1 MLEANIMKNILIKF
15 ICLVSLLSSI
25 QSFASPINKIDFVG
39 LNVISSSSLIDLLP
53 VEIGDQY
60 NEQISNKIIEVLF
73 KTGYFSDIKI
83 DVDNNNLLITLIE
96 NPVIKYFDVT
106 TGSGS
111 AWSDWLNAE
120 SDFMNEMEINE
131 YIESNELS
139 VGNIYTQSKFSDFV
153 TSLKDEYI
161 AGGFYNV
168 QIDSNIDVDIKNRI
182 GIELNVN
189 PGKRARISS
198 ITISG
203 ANKFSEEELL
213 DLFSIGEADM
223 MLINYFTN
231 KDRYSD
237 LALNQSLDLMNNH
250 YFNSGYLDFK
260 ILNVNSTLNDSKDKL
275 SIDIQISEGMQ
286 YKLGEV
292 SFEGELGNQTDK
304 SLSDLLTISSGDIF
318 NRQSIVDDIQ
328 TIVDIYSD
336 QGYAFVDINPIT
348 QDFLDTVNVK
358 INISL
363 NKKVYINRITIS
375 GNTRTQDEV
384 IRREIGISE
393 GGLYSRSTLRNSI
406 LKLRRLGYFS
416 DVQMSASKVDGIPDK
431 IDLNFVVKETKT
443 GTISFSVSHSNNYGV
458 SIGAGIQEKNIF
470 GSGNTLNAELKLS
483 ESFNKVSFYFQ
494 NPNYNDQNHSIS
506 IGAFK
511 SEINDDD
518 IMQDSFE
525 IDTKGLNFGYGI
537 PLTDSTRLNTMLE
550 YAKNDIS
557 CGSAFSAAGYEPT
570 QCATSSA
577 DEVKLS
583 LSWSESTLNDYL
595 YPTDGKSNALAI
607 GLATP
612 LGDYRYFDINANH
625 TSYKPLSNDLT
636 LKLTADLGLAK
647 GYDGNELP
655 FYKRY
660 FGGGSGSVRGFGNKT
675 LGPLYPNNS
684 AKGGELSILGSA
696 NIIAPAYFFDDSDNM
711 RMSAF
716 IDTGNIFEKTSN
728 IDLGD
733 LRVSAGI
740 GFAYLSPIGAIGMYW
755 STPILKKSGDV
766 IENFGFSLGTGF

>member
-1 MLEANIMKNILIKF
+1 MKNQIINF
-15 ICLVSLLSSI
+15 IFLASLFLSV
-25 QSFASPINKIDFVG
+25 QSFANSINKIDFVG
-39 LNVISSSSLIDLLP
+39 LNTIPNSSLIDLLP
-53 VEIGDQY
+53 IEIGDQY

-83 DVDNNNLLITLIE
+83 DVDNNNLIITLIE

-106 TGSGS
+106 IETGS
-111 AWSDWLNAE
+111 AWSDWLNTDL
-120 SDFMNEMEINE
+120 DFLNEEKINE

-161 AGGFYNV
+161 AGGFYGV
-168 QIDSNIDVDIKNRI
+168 QIDSNIDIDVKNRI

-189 PGKRARISS
+189 QGKRARITSM
-198 ITISG
+198 TISG
-203 ANKFSEEELL
+203 ANKFSEDELL
-213 DLFSIGEADM
+213 KLFLIGEADM
-223 MLINYFTN
+223 MLINYFTK

-237 LALNQSLDLMNNH
+237 LALNQSLELMTNH

-260 ILNVNSTLNDSKDKL
+260 ILNVSSTLNDNKDKL
-275 SIDIQISEGMQ
+275 SIDIQISEGIQ
-286 YKLGEV
+286 YKLGKV
-292 SFEGELGNQTDK
+292 SFGGELGNQTAE
-304 SLSDLLTISSGDIF
+304 SLSDLLTIRDGDIF

-328 TIVDIYSD
+328 KIVDIYSD

-348 QDFLDTVNVK
+348 QDSLDTVNVI

-393 GGLYSRSTLRNSI
+393 GGLYSRSLLRNSVF
-406 LKLRRLGYFS
+406 KLRRLGYFS
-416 DVQMSASKVDGIPDK
+416 DVQMDVSKVDGMPDK
-431 IDLNFVVKETKT
+431 IDLSLVVEETKT
-443 GTISFSVSHSNNYGV
+443 GAISFSVSHSNNYGV
-458 SIGAGIQEKNIF
+458 SIGAGIQERNIF

-483 ESFNKVSFYFQ
+483 ESFNKISFYFS
-494 NPNYNDQNHSIS
+494 NPNYNNQNHSIS

-518 IMQDSFE
+518 VIENSYE
-525 IDTKGLNFGYGI
+525 INTKGLNFGYGI
-537 PLTDSTRLNTMLE
+537 PLTESTRLNTNIE

-557 CGSAFSAAGYEPT
+557 CGSGFSATGYEPT

-583 LSWSESTLNDYL
+583 LSWSESTLNDYM
-595 YPTDGKSNALAI
+595 YPTDGTSNALGI

-625 TSYKPLSNDLT
+625 TSYKSLSKDLT

-647 GYDGNELP
+647 GYSGNELP
-655 FYKRY
+655 FFKRY

-675 LGPLYPNNS
+675 LGPLYPNNQ

-696 NIIAPAYFFDDSDNM
+696 NIISPAYFFDDNDNM

-716 IDTGNIFEKTSN
+716 IDTGNIYETTSN
-728 IDLGD
+728 IKLGD
-733 LRVSAGI
+733 LRMSAGI
-740 GFAYLSPIGAIGMYW
+740 GFAYLSPIGAIGIYW

>member
-1 MLEANIMKNILIKF
+1 MKNILIKF

-111 AWSDWLNAE
+111 AWSNWLNAE

-182 GIELNVN
+182 GIKLNVN

-198 ITISG
+198 MTISG

-237 LALNQSLDLMNNH
+237 LALNQSLELMNNH

-348 QDFLDTVNVK
+348 QDFLNTVNVK

-393 GGLYSRSTLRNSI
+393 GGLYSRSALRNSI

-416 DVQMSASKVDGIPDK
+416 DVQMSASKVDGMPDK

-537 PLTDSTRLNTMLE
+537 PLTASTRLNTMLE

-583 LSWSESTLNDYL
+583 LSWSETTLNDYM

-733 LRVSAGI
+733 LRMSAGI

>member
-1 MLEANIMKNILIKF
+1 MKNKIIKF
-15 ICLVSLLSSI
+15 VFLVSLFFSM
-25 QSFASPINKIDFVG
+25 QGFANPINKIDFVG
-39 LNVISSSSLIDLLP
+39 LNVISGSSLIDLLP
-53 VEIGDQY
+53 VKIGDQY
-60 NEQISNKIIEVLF
+60 NEQISNKIIEALF

-83 DVDNNNLLITLIE
+83 DINSDNLLITLIE
-96 NPVIKYFDVT
+96 NPVVKYFEVK

-111 AWSDWLNAE
+111 IWSDWLNTE
-120 SDFMNEMEINE
+120 PDFLSEATLNE
-131 YIESNELS
+131 YIESNELAA
-139 VGNIYTQSKFSDFV
+139 GNIYTQSKFSDFV
-153 TSLKDEYI
+153 SSLKDEYI
-161 AGGFYNV
+161 AGGFYNI
-168 QIDSNIDVDIKNRI
+168 QIDSNIDVDIQNRI

-189 PGKRARISS
+189 QGNRATIES

-203 ANKFSEEELL
+203 ATQYSEKELL
-213 DLFSIGEADM
+213 DLFLIGEADM
-223 MLINYFTN
+223 MLINFFTN

-237 LALNQSLDLMNNH
+237 LALNQSLELMNNH

-260 ILNVNSTLNDSKDKL
+260 ILNVNSTLNDNKNKL
-275 SIDIQISEGMQ
+275 SIDIQVSEGIQ
-286 YKLGEV
+286 YKLGKV
-292 SFEGELGNQTDK
+292 SFEGELGNQTAEN
-304 SLSDLLTISSGDIF
+304 LNDLLSIQSGDIF
-318 NRQSIVDDIQ
+318 NRQSVIDDIQ
-328 TIVDIYSD
+328 TFVDIYSD

-348 QDFLDTVNVK
+348 QDFLDTVNVI

-416 DVQMSASKVDGIPDK
+416 DVKMNASEVDGIPDK
-431 IDLNFVVKETKT
+431 IDLSFIVEETKT

-483 ESFNKVSFYFQ
+483 ESFNKISFYFQ
-494 NPNYNDQNHSIS
+494 NPNYNNLNHSVS

-511 SEINDDD
+511 SEIDDDD

-537 PLTDSTRLNTMLE
+537 PLTDSTRLNTILE
-550 YAKNDIS
+550 YAKNDIT
-557 CGSAFSAAGYEPT
+557 CGSAFSASGYEPT

-583 LSWSESTLNDYL
+583 LNWSESTLNDYM

-612 LGDYRYFDINANH
+612 LGDYRYFDLNANH

-636 LKLTADLGLAK
+636 LKLTANLGLAK
-647 GYDGNELP
+647 GYSGNELP
-655 FYKRY
+655 FFKRY

-675 LGPLYPNNS
+675 LGPLYPNNK

-696 NIIAPAYFFDDSDNM
+696 NIIAPAYFFDNSDNM

-716 IDTGNIFEKTSN
+716 IDTGNIYEKTSN
-728 IDLGD
+728 IKLGD
-733 LRVSAGI
+733 LRMSAGI

-755 STPILKKSGDV
+755 SKPILKKSGDV

>member
-1 MLEANIMKNILIKF
+1 MKNILIKF

-25 QSFASPINKIDFVG
+25 QSFASPINKINFVG
-39 LNVISSSSLIDLLP
+39 LNVISSTTLISILP
-53 VEIGDQY
+53 VKTGDPYNQDTSDEIIQT
-60 NEQISNKIIEVLF
+60 LF
-73 KTGYFSDIKI
+73 NTGYFSDISVANK
-83 DVDNNNLLITLIE
+83 DDNLTISLIE
-96 NPVIKYFDVT
+96 KPYIKYFNVNTDKD
-106 TGSGS
+106 SI
-111 AWSDWLNAE
+111 WSNWLN
-120 SDFMNEMEINE
+120 NEQDLLDTLSLNE
-131 YIESNELS
+131 LIESNKLS
-139 VGNIYTQSKFSDFV
+139 AGNMYSKSKLTDFIAL
-153 TSLKDEYI
+153 LKAEFKASGY
-161 AGGFYNV
+161 YNAE
-168 QIDSNIDVDIKNRI
+168 IDSNVEIDSQNRI
-182 GIELNVN
+182 GIEINIYQGN
-189 PGKRARISS
+189 RATISS
-198 ITISG
+198 MTISG
-203 ANKFSEEELL
+203 ATKYSEKELL
-213 DLFSIGEADM
+213 KLFSIGEADM
-223 MLINYFTN
+223 ILINYFTN
-231 KDRYSD
+231 KNRYSD
-237 LALNQSLDLMNNH
+237 LALNQGLELMNNH
-250 YFNSGYLDFK
+250 YLNSGYLDFK
-260 ILNVNSTLNDSKDKL
+260 ILNVNSTLNENKDKL
-275 SIDIQISEGMQ
+275 SIDIQISEGIQ
-286 YKLGEV
+286 FKLGKV
-292 SFEGELGNQTDK
+292 SFEGELGNQTAEN
-304 SLSDLLTISSGDIF
+304 LNDLLSIKSGDIF
-318 NRQSIVDDIQ
+318 NRQSVVDDIQ
-328 TIVDIYSD
+328 SLVDIYSD

-393 GGLYSRSTLRNSI
+393 GGLYSRSALRNSV

-416 DVQMSASKVDGIPDK
+416 DVQMDVSQVDGMPDK
-431 IDLNFVVKETKT
+431 IDLSLVVEETKT

-458 SIGAGIQEKNIF
+458 SIGAGIQERNIF

-494 NPNYNDQNHSIS
+494 NPNYNNQNHSIS

-518 IMQDSFE
+518 IMQDSYE
-525 IDTKGLNFGYGI
+525 INTKGLNFGYGI
-537 PLTDSTRLNTMLE
+537 PLTESTRLNTNIE

-557 CGSAFSAAGYEPT
+557 CGSGFSATGYEPT

-577 DEVKLS
+577 DEVKLN
-583 LSWSESTLNDYL
+583 LNWSESTLNDYM
-595 YPTDGKSNALAI
+595 YPTVGKSNALRI

-612 LGDYRYFDINANH
+612 LGDYRYFDINVNH

-655 FYKRY
+655 FFKRY

-675 LGPLYPNNS
+675 LGPLYPNNQ

-696 NIIAPAYFFDDSDNM
+696 NIIAPAYFFDNSDNM

>member
-1 MLEANIMKNILIKF
+1 MKNKIIKF
-15 ICLVSLLSSI
+15 ICLGSLFFSI
-25 QSFASPINKIDFVG
+25 QSLADSINKIDFVG
-39 LNVISSSSLIDLLP
+39 LNVISNTTLMAILP
-53 VEIGDQY
+53 VKIGDQY
-60 NEQISNKIIEVLF
+60 NQNTSDEIIQALF
-73 KTGYFSDIKI
+73 NTGYFSDIA
-83 DVDNNNLLITLIE
+83 VSNNNSNLTITLSE
-96 NPVIKYFDVT
+96 NPYIKYFNVNY
-106 TGSGS
+106 GSSSG
-111 AWSDWLNAE
+111 WSSWLN
-120 SDFMNEMEINE
+120 NEKKLLDASSLNE
-131 YIESNELS
+131 LIESNKLS
-139 VGNIYTQSKFSDFV
+139 AGNMYSKSQFSDFV
-153 TSLKDEYI
+153 SSLKAEFNA
-161 AGGFYNV
+161 AGYYNAK
-168 QIDSNIDVDIKNRI
+168 IDSNVEIDSQNRI
-182 GIELNVN
+182 GIEINIDQ
-189 PGKRARISS
+189 GKRATISS
-198 ITISG
+198 MTISG
-203 ANKFSEEELL
+203 ATKFSEKELL

-231 KDRYSD
+231 KNRYSD
-237 LALNQSLDLMNNH
+237 LALNQGLESMTNH

-260 ILNVNSTLNDSKDKL
+260 VLDVISTLDDNKEKL
-275 SIDIQISEGMQ
+275 NIDIQIAEGIQ
-286 YKLGEV
+286 YKLGKV
-292 SFEGELGNQTDK
+292 SFEGELGNQTAE
-304 SLSDLLTISSGDIF
+304 SLSDLLNIKSGDIF
-318 NRQSIVDDIQ
+318 NRQSVVDDIQ
-328 TIVDIYSD
+328 TFVDIYSD

-348 QDFLDTVNVK
+348 QDFLDAVNVT

-363 NKKVYINRITIS
+363 NKKVYVNRITIS

-393 GGLYSRSTLRNSI
+393 GGLYSRSALRNSV

-416 DVQMSASKVDGIPDK
+416 DVQMSANKVEGMADK
-431 IDLNFVVKETKT
+431 IDLSFIVEETKT
-443 GTISFSVSHSNNYGV
+443 GTLSFSVSHSNNYGV
-458 SIGAGIQEKNIF
+458 SIGAGIQERNIF

-494 NPNYNDQNHSIS
+494 NPNYNNQNHSIS

-518 IMQDSFE
+518 IMQDSYE
-525 IDTKGLNFGYGI
+525 INTKGLNFGYGI
-537 PLTDSTRLNTMLE
+537 PLTESTRLNTNIE

-557 CGSAFSAAGYEPT
+557 CGSSFSAAGYEPT

-583 LSWSESTLNDYL
+583 LNWSESTLNDYM

-625 TSYKPLSNDLT
+625 TSYQPLSNDLT

-647 GYDGNELP
+647 GYSGNELP
-655 FYKRY
+655 FFKRY

-675 LGPLYPNNS
+675 LGPLYPNNK

-696 NIIAPAYFFDDSDNM
+696 NIIAPAYFFDNSDNM
-711 RMSAF
+711 RMSVF
-716 IDTGNIFEKTSN
+716 IDAGNIYEKTSN
-728 IDLGD
+728 IKLND
-733 LRVSAGI
+733 LRMSAGI
-740 GFAYLSPIGAIGMYW
+740 GFAYLSPIGAIGVYW

>member
-1 MLEANIMKNILIKF
+1 MKNKIIKF
-15 ICLVSLLSSI
+15 ICLVSLLFSI
-25 QSFASPINKIDFVG
+25 QSLANPINKIDFVG
-39 LNVISSSSLIDLLP
+39 LNVISNTTLMAILP
-53 VEIGDQY
+53 VKIGDQY
-60 NEQISNKIIEVLF
+60 NQNTSDEIIQALF
-73 KTGYFSDIKI
+73 NTGYFSDIS
-83 DVDNNNLLITLIE
+83 VSNQNNNLTITLSE
-96 NPVIKYFDVT
+96 NPYIKYFNVIT
-106 TGSGS
+106 GTGSG
-111 AWSDWLNAE
+111 WSNWLNTE
-120 SDFMNEMEINE
+120 KELLDTSSLNEL
-131 YIESNELS
+131 IESNKLS
-139 VGNIYTQSKFSDFV
+139 AGNMYSKSKFADFV
-153 TSLKDEYI
+153 SSLKAKYT
-161 AGGFYNV
+161 ATGYYNA
-168 QIDSNIDVDIKNRI
+168 QIEPKIEIDSQNRI
-182 GIELNVN
+182 GIELNIYQ
-189 PGKRARISS
+189 GKRATISS
-198 ITISG
+198 MTISG
-203 ANKFSEEELL
+203 ATKFSEKELL
-213 DLFSIGEADM
+213 DLFTIGEADM

-231 KDRYSD
+231 KDRYTD
-237 LALNQSLDLMNNH
+237 LALNQGLELMNNH

-260 ILNVNSTLNDSKDKL
+260 VLDVISTLDNNKEKL
-275 SIDIQISEGMQ
+275 SIDIQITEGIQ
-286 YKLGEV
+286 YKLGKV
-292 SFEGELGNQTDK
+292 SFEGKLGNQTAEN
-304 SLSDLLTISSGDIF
+304 LSDLLTIKSGDIF
-318 NRQSIVDDIQ
+318 NRQSVVNDIQ
-328 TIVDIYSD
+328 TIMDIYSD

-375 GNTRTQDEV
+375 GNTRTQDNV

-393 GGLYSRSTLRNSI
+393 GGLYSRSALRNSI

-416 DVQMSASKVDGIPDK
+416 DVKMNASKVDGMPDK
-431 IDLNFVVKETKT
+431 IDLSFIVEETKT
-443 GTISFSVSHSNNYGV
+443 GAISFSVSHSNNYGV

-494 NPNYNDQNHSIS
+494 NPNYNNQNHSIS

-537 PLTDSTRLNTMLE
+537 PLTESTRLNTILE
-550 YAKNDIS
+550 YSKNDIT
-557 CGSAFSAAGYEPT
+557 CGSAFSATGYEPT
-570 QCATSSA
+570 QCATTSA

-583 LSWSESTLNDYL
+583 LNWSESTLNDYM
-595 YPTDGKSNALAI
+595 YPTEGKSNALAI

-647 GYDGNELP
+647 GYSGNELP
-655 FYKRY
+655 FFKRY

-675 LGPLYPNNS
+675 LGPLYPNNK

-696 NIIAPAYFFDDSDNM
+696 NIIAPAYFFDNSDNM

-716 IDTGNIFEKTSN
+716 IDTGNIYEKTSN
-728 IDLGD
+728 IKLGD
-733 LRVSAGI
+733 LRMSAGV